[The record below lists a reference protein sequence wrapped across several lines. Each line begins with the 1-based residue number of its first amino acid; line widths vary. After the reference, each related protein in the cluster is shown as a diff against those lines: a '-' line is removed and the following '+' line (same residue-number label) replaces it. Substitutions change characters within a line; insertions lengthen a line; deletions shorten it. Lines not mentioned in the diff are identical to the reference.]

1 MEITANKVKDLRERT
16 GVGMMEC
23 KQALV
28 ECQGDA
34 ERAVVHLRER
44 GLMTAAKK
52 AGRTA
57 ADGTVTAYIHA
68 GGKIGVLLEVN
79 CETDFVAK
87 TEVFQTL
94 AHDLAMQVAASNP
107 LWVRKEEVPEEVVAR
122 ERGIY
127 LAQMSD
133 QKKPPEIQEKIVLG
147 KLQKY
152 FEETCLLEQAFVKD
166 PARKISQLV
175 AEAVAKT
182 GENIQVRR
190 FARYRIG
197 EE

>member
-1 MEITANKVKDLRERT
+1 MEITAGMVKDLRERT

-28 ECQGDA
+28 ECRGDA
-34 ERAVVHLRER
+34 EKAVVHLRER

-57 ADGTVTAYIHA
+57 TDGTVTAYIHA
-68 GGKIGVLLEVN
+68 GGKIGVLLELN

-87 TEVFQTL
+87 TDEFQAL
-94 AHDLAMQVAASNP
+94 AHDLAMQVAAACP
-107 LWVRKEEVPEEVVAR
+107 LWVRKEEVPEEVVSR

-127 LAQMSD
+127 LAQMAD
-133 QKKPPEIQEKIVLG
+133 QKKPPEIQEKIVQG

-152 FEETCLLEQAFVKD
+152 FEETCLLEQVYVKD
-166 PARKISQLV
+166 PTKKISQLV
-175 AEAVAKT
+175 AETVAKT

>member
-1 MEITANKVKDLRERT
+1 MEITANQCKELREKT

-23 KQALV
+23 KHALV
-28 ECQGDA
+28 ETHGDLEKA
-34 ERAVVHLRER
+34 IVHLRER

-52 AGRTA
+52 AGRVA
-57 ADGTVTAYIHA
+57 ADGTVTSYIHA
-68 GGKIGVLLEVN
+68 GGKIGVLLELN

-87 TEVFQTL
+87 TDEFQAL
-94 AHDLAMQVAASNP
+94 AHDVAMHIAASAP
-107 LWVRKEEVPEEVVAR
+107 LWVRKEDVPADVTAR
-122 ERGIY
+122 ERGIFE
-127 LAQMSD
+127 AQMAD
-133 QKKPPEIQEKIVLG
+133 QKKPPEIKEKIIVG

-152 FEETCLLEQAFVKD
+152 FEETCLLEQAFVKY
-166 PARKISQLV
+166 PAKKIQQLI
-175 AEAVAKT
+175 AESVAKT

>member
-94 AHDLAMQVAASNP
+94 AHDLAMQVAAANP

-127 LAQMSD
+127 LAQMAD

>member
-1 MEITANKVKDLRERT
+1 MDITASQCKELREKT

-23 KQALV
+23 KHALL
-28 ECQGDA
+28 ESHGDLEKA
-34 ERAVVHLRER
+34 IVHLRER

-79 CETDFVAK
+79 CETDFVAR
-87 TEVFQTL
+87 TDEFQAL
-94 AHDLAMQVAASNP
+94 AHDLAMQVAAANP
-107 LWVRKEEVPEEVVAR
+107 LWVRKEDVPEEVILR

-127 LAQMSD
+127 TAQMAD
-133 QKKPPEIQEKIVLG
+133 QKKPPEIKEKIIAG

-152 FEETCLLEQAFVKD
+152 FEETCLLEQAYVKD
-166 PARKISQLV
+166 PAKKISQLV
-175 AEAVAKT
+175 AEAVSRT